1 MEKIKGA
8 LPAQGHGFFKAGKW
22 LFFISLI
29 FILSSCIGVN
39 TTVTFNNNGSG
50 KLTIKY
56 KISKMIVNIGN
67 TGEGTA
73 VLPLP
78 ATKEDFARS
87 IEGVRGLKLL
97 SVKQNEDAN
106 DIFITAEIEF
116 DRIDDFAKVKGFK
129 EMPASLIKKGKN
141 IIFNQKIAGKPDPE
155 PDKDS
160 LKLIDTLFKG
170 YTVSFN
176 INAPKEIKS
185 HNIGKLSSD
194 KKSVTY
200 IIPVADLLK
209 IKNDIYLTVTW

>member
-1 MEKIKGA
+1 MKKVKGA
-8 LPAQGHGFFKAGKW
+8 LPGQRHGFFKAGKW

-50 KLTIKY
+50 KLSIKY
-56 KISKMIVNIGN
+56 RISKMVVNIGN
-67 TGEGTA
+67 AGEGKT

-78 ATKEDFARS
+78 VTKEDFTRS
-87 IEGVRGLKLL
+87 IEDVKGLKLL

-116 DRIDDFAKVKGFK
+116 DKIEDFAKVKGFK
-129 EMPASLIKKGKN
+129 EMPATLTKKGN
-141 IIFNQKIAGKPDPE
+141 SITFNEKIAGKPDPE

-170 YTVSFN
+170 YNVSFN

-185 HNIGKLSSD
+185 HNIGKLSAD

-200 IIPVADLLK
+200 IIPVGDLLK
-209 IKNDIYLTVTW
+209 IKNDTYLTVTW